1 MLSLFWLHLF
11 YNGWLDS
18 SQNRDSK
25 CLRIKFL
32 LIPLFYDHWAP
43 TLTCFH
49 TFLIS
54 NLFAY
59 FHFRS
64 LFPFIKIENFFYH
77 LVYIAC
83 SITNQ
88 EKLKLKDRCDKEM
101 LLYSNIFKQKI
112 VLFTLNGS
120 YSGTSLS
127 WLFHP
132 VKLYNKT

>member
-25 CLRIKFL
+25 CLRINFS
-32 LIPLFYDHWAP
+32 LIPLFYDHWTP

-49 TFLIS
+49 TFLIC

-64 LFPFIKIENFFYH
+64 LFPFFKIENFFYH
-77 LVYIAC
+77 LVQTNLQYLVRRIIIH
-83 SITNQ
+83 ITPIGNFPNN
-88 EKLKLKDRCDKEM
+88 KEQRSKSCVPM
-101 LLYSNIFKQKI
+101 THFNNAAMDMSMDFA
-112 VLFTLNGS
+112 VE
-120 YSGTSLS
+120 
-127 WLFHP
+127 
-132 VKLYNKT
+132 